1 VRRVLVDL
9 NVVLDVLLDRE
20 PHVAASAAFW
30 AAVEDGRVE
39 GLIAAHGFTTISYLV
54 ARHHGREEAR
64 RVVDDLLAVF
74 GVATVDEA
82 VVRRAAALALPD
94 FEDAV
99 GAAAAEAAG
108 CEAVVTRDA
117 AGFAK
122 TPVPGIDPPL
132 ALALLAGEVHE
143 PAAAYGT
150 RRRRRRPRPE

>member
-1 VRRVLVDL
+1 MWRGDC
-9 NVVLDVLLDRE
+9 
-20 PHVAASAAFW
+20 
-30 AAVEDGRVE
+30 G
-39 GLIAAHGFTTISYLV
+39 
-54 ARHHGREEAR
+54 
-64 RVVDDLLAVF
+64 
-74 GVATVDEA
+74 
-82 VVRRAAALALPD
+82 LPD

-117 AGFAK
+117 AGFAN

-150 RRRRRRPRPE
+150 RRRRRPRPE